1 MTNTTDPP
9 RAGLPREKPAQSR
22 PSSDAAGIAEIARGS
37 TLNLGGAAVSAAA
50 TLGVT
55 VLVARA
61 FSRPAAGA
69 FFTATS
75 LFLIVEMVAGLGAY
89 NGLVYFIPR
98 LRTTGDEDRTGEM
111 LRKAILPVIVASIA
125 GAALLL
131 AFSEPLARA
140 MLAGHQSSGASP
152 ATVANALRA
161 LAAALP
167 FAALLDTLLGATRG
181 YRDMRPTVALD
192 RICRSVLQLL
202 AVVVAA
208 LLGAAALLAPF
219 WALAYVPPAAAAWIW
234 LRRIRRRSRA
244 STGPPRRG
252 PAASEADSRR
262 FWVFTLPRALA
273 LGAQQ
278 VIQRLDI
285 VLVAIM
291 RGPVDAAIYTA
302 ATRFLV
308 VGQLGNQAISMA
320 AQPQL
325 SRQFGLS
332 DRVGAGT
339 VYKTTTAWLVLL
351 TWPLYLLAI
360 SFGPVILSVFG
371 HSYHGGSDVIIVL
384 GAAALL
390 ASACGQ
396 VDVVLTSTGRSA
408 LSLANGLTA
417 LTVNVCVDLVLIPRY
432 GIIGAAIGWAA
443 AIVAANL
450 IPLAQLAWIVRIH
463 PFGRATITACALTAV
478 SFGVI
483 PLLVRAFLGDG
494 APAQILAV
502 AAGCAALAAGVWRG
516 RKQLQLTMIP
526 RPRFFRGGF
535 APRALRG
542 GDGQAEIT

>member
-1 MTNTTDPP
+1 MTNATDPP
-9 RAGLPREKPAQSR
+9 RAGLPREKPAQNR

-37 TLNLGGAAVSAAA
+37 TLNLGGAAVSAVA

-98 LRTTGDEDRTGEM
+98 LRTSGDEGRTTEM

-131 AFSEPLARA
+131 AFSGPLARA

-152 ATVANALRA
+152 ATVANAVRA

-244 STGPPRRG
+244 STGPPRPG
-252 PAASEADSRR
+252 PAASDADSRR

-325 SRQFGLS
+325 SRQFGLR

-360 SFGPVILSVFG
+360 SFGPVILSIFG

-417 LTVNVCVDLVLIPRY
+417 LGVNVGVDLVLIPRY

-463 PFGRATITACALTAV
+463 PFGRATITACALTAL

-494 APAQILAV
+494 AAAQILAV
-502 AAGCAALAAGVWRG
+502 AAGCAALGVGVWRG
-516 RKQLQLTMIP
+516 RNQLQLSMIP
-526 RPRFFRGGF
+526 RPRFFRRGF

-542 GDGQAEIT
+542 GDGQPEIT

>member
-98 LRTTGDEDRTGEM
+98 LRTTGDEDRTAEM

-192 RICRSVLQLL
+192 RISRSVLQLL

-360 SFGPVILSVFG
+360 SFGPVILSIFG

-417 LTVNVCVDLVLIPRY
+417 LTVNVGVDLVLIPRY

-463 PFGRATITACALTAV
+463 PFGRATITACALTAL

-494 APAQILAV
+494 AAAQILAV

-542 GDGQAEIT
+542 GDGQPEIT

>member
-98 LRTTGDEDRTGEM
+98 LRTTGDEDRTAEM

-192 RICRSVLQLL
+192 RISRSVLQLL

-417 LTVNVCVDLVLIPRY
+417 LTVNVGVDLVLIPRY

-463 PFGRATITACALTAV
+463 PFGRATITACALTAL

-494 APAQILAV
+494 AAAQILAV

-542 GDGQAEIT
+542 GDGHPEIT